1 MKKIFLLLILA
12 VSSLSI
18 KATELV
24 IVDDLKNLVDMNKQE
39 TILNG
44 NKYPR
49 HIIVQESVKMGKEIL
64 STIYLEGETY
74 FFVTYHAPPYIS
86 FKKSL
91 EMLFVI

>member
-1 MKKIFLLLILA
+1 MVKKIFLLLILA

-24 IVDDLKNLVDMNKQE
+24 IVDDLKNLADMNKQE

-49 HIIVQESVKMGKEIL
+49 HIIVQESVKMG
-64 STIYLEGETY
+64 
-74 FFVTYHAPPYIS
+74 
-86 FKKSL
+86 
-91 EMLFVI
+91 

>member
-12 VSSLSI
+12 VNSLSV

-24 IVDDLKNLVDMNKQE
+24 IVDDLKNLADMNKQE

-74 FFVTYHAPPYIS
+74 LFVTYHAPPFIFHS
-86 FKKSL
+86 KSH
-91 EMLFVI
+91 

>member
-12 VSSLSI
+12 VNSLSV

-24 IVDDLKNLVDMNKQE
+24 IVDDLKNLADRNKQK

-49 HIIVQESVKMGKEIL
+49 HIIVQESIKMDKKIL
-64 STIYLEGETY
+64 STIYFEGEKY
-74 FFVTYHAPPYIS
+74 FFVTYHSPPFIFHSKYH
-86 FKKSL
+86 
-91 EMLFVI
+91 